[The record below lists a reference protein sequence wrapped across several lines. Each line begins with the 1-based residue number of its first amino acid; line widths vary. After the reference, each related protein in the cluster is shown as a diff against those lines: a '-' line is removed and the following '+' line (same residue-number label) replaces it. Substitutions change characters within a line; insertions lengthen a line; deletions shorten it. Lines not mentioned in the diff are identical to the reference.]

1 MSIFDY
7 YYLSTDM
14 EVILDSEKK
23 PRGVFL
29 PLEEWEALKYGINKA
44 SNLYKLMD
52 DLSHPD
58 IFEMNAEQF
67 SQYMEPACAEVVKKA
82 LDSGLYVSYPAG
94 EELPDNF
101 IHEYKNGKKVS
112 VEIDPNNGKERFL
125 RNL

>member
-1 MSIFDY
+1 MSIFD

-67 SQYMEPACAEVVKKA
+67 SQYMEPASAEVVKKA

-94 EELPDNF
+94 AELPDNF
-101 IHEYKNGKKVS
+101 IHEYKNGKKVL

>member
-1 MSIFDY
+1 
-7 YYLSTDM
+7 M
-14 EVILDSEKK
+14 EVILDSEKR
-23 PRGVFL
+23 PCGVFL

-67 SQYMEPACAEVVKKA
+67 SQYMEPASAEVVKRA

-101 IHEYKNGKKVS
+101 IHEYKNGKKVL
-112 VEIDPNNGKERFL
+112 VEIDPNSGKERFL